1 MHDSLSTLLL
11 LVGVAIALGVL
22 ARVVMI
28 PGIVW
33 VFEKFPRHF
42 KPHD

>member
-11 LVGVAIALGVL
+11 VVGVAIALGGL
-22 ARVVMI
+22 ARFAVI

-42 KPHD
+42 KP